1 MQHTQSLH
9 FQLDFVGVLERA
21 QAPVVGAGGDDVSGL
36 QFVYGTDPLDDPRN
50 LMGHIVGVERL
61 LQVFV
66 DP

>member
-1 MQHTQSLH
+1 M
-9 FQLDFVGVLERA
+9 
-21 QAPVVGAGGDDVSGL
+21 VGAGGDDVSGL